1 MASKGDGSSIFPL
14 SISFAT
20 GPGGKVTYTNEKGSK
35 SVAHADADKSS
46 TSTSYLLDAHTQ
58 HTVYIDTSAYSI
70 KMSKSP
76 ITPEHKRG
84 YSIESTK

>member
-1 MASKGDGSSIFPL
+1 MVDKEGGSSIFSL

-58 HTVYIDTSAYSI
+58 QTVITSAYKI
-70 KMSKSP
+70 EMGKAP

-84 YSIESTK
+84 YSI